1 MLPSPPLTVGDA
13 GGGDGGGGVGVGI
26 ADGGVTVT
34 AADLTSHLHAR
45 FPKAEAVDLRA
56 HHLVGEQLESLSAG
70 QLEVRAQKCGC
81 VRLCAWTPI
90 ADACLACQVLQEV
103 LMQSIEGVVDARVAL
118 GIKAR
123 TVGR

>member
-1 MLPSPPLTVGDA
+1 MRRNA
-13 GGGDGGGGVGVGI
+13 GVC
-26 ADGGVTVT
+26 A
-34 AADLTSHLHAR
+34 
-45 FPKAEAVDLRA
+45 
-56 HHLVGEQLESLSAG
+56 
-70 QLEVRAQKCGC
+70 
-81 VRLCAWTPI
+81 CAWTPI